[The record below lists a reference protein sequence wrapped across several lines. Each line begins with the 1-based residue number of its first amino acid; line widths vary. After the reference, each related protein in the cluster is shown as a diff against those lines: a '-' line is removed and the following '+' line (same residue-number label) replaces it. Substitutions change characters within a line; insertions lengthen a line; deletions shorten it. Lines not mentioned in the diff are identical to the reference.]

1 MERKKSVSSSLPLS
15 CFELL
20 LWTVL
25 VVYLQSYGNL
35 QYQQLPEMNTLGLES
50 EAFVHLPRESPAAL
64 SRQVPQRP
72 RDQHRIFSR
81 GKERGGGLHWKIA
94 PAAHT

>member
-25 VVYLQSYGNL
+25 VAYLQSYGNL

-81 GKERGGGLHWKIA
+81 GKE
-94 PAAHT
+94 